1 MLRPGKLQ
9 LAVSVFLILFF
20 GFYVK
25 ESVCAASIFF
35 AFCVNEH
42 GFPFTGMMTG
52 NIGSVPQELLQERF
66 LGQFFIR
73 KGSILFNPALIL
85 LNILAYYLFV
95 SFLFYISNIKMIKKE
110 HHQVHAEGAV
120 QTNK

>member
-1 MLRPGKLQ
+1 MASFVDAVKKPSKLQ
-9 LAVSVFLILFF
+9 LLITAFLILFL

-52 NIGSVPQELLQERF
+52 HIDSVPQELLNERF
-66 LGQFFIR
+66 LGQFFI
-73 KGSILFNPALIL
+73 KISGILFNPIL
-85 LNILAYYLFV
+85 SFLNIMAYYLFIA
-95 SFLFYISNIKMIKKE
+95 FLFYISNIKKAKISS
-110 HHQVHAEGAV
+110 
-120 QTNK
+120 